1 MYLSKLI
8 FIKIFEYFYN
18 LYKLMI
24 VVIYNNIIFDI
35 DIDIE
40 MMTLSPSV
48 CELWSHPTYWL

>member
-48 CELWSHPTYWL
+48 CEL